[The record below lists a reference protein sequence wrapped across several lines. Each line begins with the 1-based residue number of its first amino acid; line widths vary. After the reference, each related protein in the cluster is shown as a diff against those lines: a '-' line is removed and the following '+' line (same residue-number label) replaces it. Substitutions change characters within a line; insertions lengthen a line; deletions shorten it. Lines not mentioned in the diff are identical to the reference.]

1 MTNLEPEHSV
11 NRQFARHGYGL
22 GPPFYGGESVMYH
35 WLRFREIHS
44 RYWALLDSAEK
55 TGILIDL
62 VDGVDPR
69 ANFATQLSLEGIALA
84 YAAAHVVRYRDLYA
98 KHTPTYASEIDVDD
112 GPWSVLRTAAD
123 VRDRIES
130 FDEYNGGAGLVAEV
144 TEWGTSISIH
154 RNLHDCALRI
164 SDLRLPLAACV
175 KAIVEISPKLAQGWS
190 DHQPP
195 RPIDEVP
202 Q

>member
-1 MTNLEPEHSV
+1 MTSLEPEQSV

-44 RYWALLDSAEK
+44 QYWSLLDTSEE
-55 TGILIDL
+55 TGVLIDL

-69 ANFATQLSLEGIALA
+69 ANLATQLSLEAIALT

-112 GPWSVLRTAAD
+112 GPWSVLRTAAE

-130 FDEYNGGAGLVAEV
+130 FDEYNGGSGLVAEIS
-144 TEWGTSISIH
+144 EWGSSVAIQ
-154 RNLHDCALRI
+154 RGVNDCALRI
-164 SDLRLPLAACV
+164 SDLRLPLSAVV
-175 KAIVEISPKLAQGWS
+175 KAIVEISPKLAQGWRDAS
-190 DHQPP
+190 TIPKNTVEP
-195 RPIDEVP
+195 
-202 Q
+202 